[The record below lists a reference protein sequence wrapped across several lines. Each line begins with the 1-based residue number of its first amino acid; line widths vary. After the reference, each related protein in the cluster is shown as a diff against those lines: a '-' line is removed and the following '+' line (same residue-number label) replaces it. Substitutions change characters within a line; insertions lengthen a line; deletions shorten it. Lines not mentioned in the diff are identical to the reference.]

1 MDEEKRRNIIYEHFG
16 LMDDENYVNKAIS
29 KIQLYASAGYIL
41 GDNLFITMETSV
53 NPFDIRI
60 LD

>member
-1 MDEEKRRNIIYEHFG
+1 
-16 LMDDENYVNKAIS
+16 MDDENYVNKAIS

-53 NPFDIRI
+53 KPFDSRI
-60 LD
+60 LDGIIGVIKK